1 VAFGTLRKDSYFS
14 PGEVLDEGNAF
25 DEAVRLFGKAL
36 FDAGAPVDQSWFD
49 AWDALANQW
58 RFVWAQMNAWDGW
71 IFRAKDSTR
80 DELLELEAEYSR
92 IKAGV
97 APKLEGDAGDAL
109 EDPTPESSRTPDN
122 LTSAA
127 TGAAAAAG
135 GVLQQVGWQLLV
147 SAGIVVVGLVGLV
160 YVARKGGVR
169 LPGVMA

>member
-1 VAFGTLRKDSYFS
+1 VAFGTLRKDSLFS
-14 PGEVLDEGNAF
+14 PGEVLDEGSAF
-25 DEAVRLFGKAL
+25 DEAVRLFGKTL
-36 FDAGAPVDQSWFD
+36 FDAGTAVDVAWFD
-49 AWDALANQW
+49 AWDALVNQW
-58 RFVWAQMNAWDGW
+58 RFVWAQMQAWDGW

-122 LTSAA
+122 LTSSIDDAA
-127 TGAAAAAG
+127 KKAG
-135 GVLQQVGWQLLV
+135 GLLDKLGWQLIT
-147 SAGIVVVGLVGLV
+147 SAGIVVVGLVALV